1 MIVNKDSLKQVDS
14 QWAVKAIG
22 DSQRDYGL
30 KLANTLLVKQAVG
43 RQIEINIPQ
52 NQKDKD
58 LLQRLAMAYE
68 MASIEGLN
76 SFINSNL
83 DEQDLYKQCVA
94 GAWRAFELRRLFD
107 LPERE
112 EERIFFILHLSALA
126 YCGDRW
132 SDLRRWY
139 NEKQKEISIPLA
151 SNATWDRRLLY
162 RVFECWVCLFRKK
175 SWEDLSKVSEI
186 ISDLRKDQRTYE
198 SSILNN
204 DSSIK
209 NRSIAL
215 RLISLYHWAKTT
227 ELLAQYMLQGEPAG
241 IIPLIDKHFESGK
254 DAAAAN
260 GDAQLELLLQ
270 WIHAASRQMVRG
282 SIWWV
287 ARAVNSRATKF
298 VSEVTKRQ
306 AMFELLPPQRAAL
319 QEEGLLDQAATAI
332 VIDMPTSGGKTLLA
346 QFRILQALNQFD
358 KEHGWVAYVAPTRAL
373 TSQITRR
380 LKRDFEPIGI
390 RVEQLTGAVEI
401 DTFEEDLL
409 TKFSEDNSFDV
420 LVATPEKLQ
429 LVIRNK
435 KVTRPLALVVID
447 EAHNIEDRNRG
458 LRIELL
464 LATIKNECTS
474 ANFLLLMPYVE
485 NTKKLAQWLAQ
496 DINAGRSISLG
507 TAAWKPNERIV
518 GMYGVEEDNSIKA
531 GWRLK
536 YQTLVTTPDT
546 IQLRGIHNVGGVK
559 PLNLSKSKVINKKKG
574 KQQGLAL
581 QTAGMAKIFSER
593 GTSIAVA
600 NNIDSVWNM
609 ARQISKSFEV
619 FSPIPNEIKLV
630 QNFLKTEVSPDFE
643 LVGMLAK
650 GVGVHHSGLSDEVRV
665 LIEWLVENNKLRV
678 LCATTTIAQGINFPV
693 SSVFLASRFI
703 PQGSKSEEM
712 SPRDFWNLAGRAG
725 RINHDSVGVIGLASG
740 NDPEKIIEYVSRA
753 TGELVSRLVNMLD
766 EIEESGNLNELEL
779 VIQKEE
785 WEDFRCYVAH
795 LWNEKKNLEDVLAD
809 TEQLLRN
816 TYGYGLLRSSING
829 RTKVER
835 LLEVTKNYA
844 RKLAKNHGYIE
855 FADMTGFSPEGVQK
869 ALTGLRNLERKLTVE
884 DLTPESLFAKKSS
897 MAELY
902 GIMLLIPQLS
912 GSLKELSSPGLR
924 NERIAE
930 ITNAWVSGKSI
941 QEIALTYFKTEKS
954 NDTEAITNACKAI
967 YRNLVNTGTW
977 GISALSKLS
986 GIDFDSISETQRRR
1000 INSLP
1005 AMIYHGVQSE
1015 EAVLMRMNSVPR
1027 SIAEKLGEEFK
1038 NNMDKK
1044 TGEEINV
1051 RKVRQF
1057 LKNLE
1062 ISDWDHLS
1070 PKGSQLS
1077 GLEYKTVWGLLSG
1090 EER

>member
-1 MIVNKDSLKQVDS
+1 MIVNKDSLEQVDS

-22 DSQRDYGL
+22 DAQRDYGL
-30 KLANTLLVKQAVG
+30 KLADTLLVKQAVG
-43 RQIEINIPQ
+43 QQIEINIIQ
-52 NQKDKD
+52 NQKDND

-68 MASIEGLN
+68 IAAIEGLN
-76 SFINSNL
+76 AFINSNL
-83 DEQDLYKQCVA
+83 DEQELYKQCVA
-94 GAWRAFELRRLFD
+94 GAWRAFEFRRLFD
-107 LPERE
+107 LPEKE

-139 NEKQKEISIPLA
+139 NENQTEIFIP
-151 SNATWDRRLLY
+151 SVTDVTWDRRLLY
-162 RVFECWVCLFRKK
+162 RIFECWICLFRKK
-175 SWEDLSKVSEI
+175 SWEDLNNISEI
-186 ISDLRKDQRTYE
+186 IIDLRRDQGIYE
-198 SSILNN
+198 SSVLNN
-204 DSSIK
+204 GSNVKDSSM
-209 NRSIAL
+209 AL
-215 RLISLYHWAKTT
+215 RLISLYHWAKST
-227 ELLAQYMLQGEPAG
+227 ELLARYMLQGEPAG
-241 IIPLIDKHFESGK
+241 IISLLDKHFESGK
-254 DAAAAN
+254 DAAATS
-260 GDAQLELLLQ
+260 GDAQLEVLLQ
-270 WIHAASRQMVRG
+270 WLHAASRQMVGG

-298 VSEVTKRQ
+298 VAEITKQQ

-332 VIDMPTSGGKTLLA
+332 VINMPTSGGKTLLA

-380 LKRDFEPIGI
+380 LRRDFEPIGI
-390 RVEQLTGAVEI
+390 NVEQLTGAVEI

-409 TKFSEDNSFDV
+409 TKLDEKTQFDV

-429 LVIRNK
+429 LIIRNK
-435 KVTRPLALVVID
+435 KVGRPLALVVMD
-447 EAHNIEDRNRG
+447 EAHNIEDKNRG

-464 LATIKNECTS
+464 LATIKNECNS

-485 NTKKLAQWLAQ
+485 NAKKLAHWLAQ

-507 TAAWKPNERIV
+507 TTAWKPNERIV
-518 GMYGVEEDNSIKA
+518 GMYRVEEDNSIKA

-546 IQLRGIHNVGGVK
+546 IQLQGIHNVGGVK
-559 PLNLSKSKVINKKKG
+559 PLNFSKSKVINTKTNEQK
-574 KQQGLAL
+574 GLAL
-581 QTAGMAKIFSER
+581 QTAGMAKVFSER
-593 GTSIAVA
+593 GTSIAIA
-600 NNIDSVWNM
+600 TNIDSVWNM
-609 ARQISKSFEV
+609 ARQISNSFEA
-619 FSPIPNEIKLV
+619 FSPLPNEIKLV
-630 QNFLKTEVSPDFE
+630 QNFLKTEISPDFE
-643 LVGMLAK
+643 LIEMLSK
-650 GVGVHHSGLSDEVRV
+650 GVGVHNSGLSDEVRA
-665 LIEWLVENNKLRV
+665 LIEWLAENSKLRV

-712 SPRDFWNLAGRAG
+712 PPRDFWNLAGRAG
-725 RINHDSVGVIGLASG
+725 RMNHDSVGVIGLASG
-740 NDPEKIIEYVSRA
+740 TNPEKIIEYVSRA

-779 VIQKEE
+779 IIQKEE
-785 WEDFRCYVAH
+785 WDDFRCYIAH
-795 LWNEKKNLEDVLAD
+795 LWNEKKNLDGVLAD

-816 TYGYGLLRSSING
+816 TYGYDILRSSSNG
-829 RTKVER
+829 RAKAER

-844 RKLAKNHGYIE
+844 RKLANNRGSIE

-869 ALTGLRNLERKLTVE
+869 ALIGLNNLEKKLTLS
-884 DLTPESLFAKKSS
+884 DLTPESLFGQKSS

-902 GIMLLIPQLS
+902 GVMLRIPQLA
-912 GSLKELSSPGLR
+912 GSLKELSGQGLQ

-941 QEIALTYFKTEKS
+941 QEIALSYFKTDRTNE
-954 NDTEAITNACKAI
+954 TEAITKACKAI

-977 GISALSKLS
+977 GLSALSKLS
-986 GIDFDSISETQRRR
+986 GLDFGSLSEAERRR
-1000 INSLP
+1000 INILP

-1015 EAVLMRMNSVPR
+1015 EAVLMRMNAVPR
-1027 SIAEKLGEEFK
+1027 SIAEKLGEEFRI
-1038 NNMDKK
+1038 NMNKK
-1044 TGEEINV
+1044 TDEEINV
-1051 RKVRQF
+1051 HKARQF
-1057 LKNLE
+1057 LKNLG
-1062 ISDWDHLS
+1062 IGDWDRISHE
-1070 PKGSQLS
+1070 GTHLS